1 MSVRL
6 RIPWFLQNSTGGAKT
21 VEVNG
26 ATVGDC
32 LKELVGRFPGAGE
45 EIFDTEGKLSP
56 FTDIHLGGRSIR
68 REGLTRPVR
77 DGDELSILL
86 IIGGG

>member
-6 RIPWFLQNSTGGAKT
+6 RIPWFLQNATGGAKS
-21 VEVNG
+21 VEVSG
-26 ATVGDC
+26 TTVGDC
-32 LKELVGRFPGAGE
+32 LKELVARFPQARE
-45 EIFDTEGKLSP
+45 EIFDAGGKLSP

-68 REGLTRPVR
+68 REGLARPVR
-77 DGDELSILL
+77 DGDELAILL

>member
-1 MSVRL
+1 MSVRI
-6 RIPWFLQNSTGGAKT
+6 RIPWFLQNATGGAKA

-32 LKELVGRFPGAGE
+32 LNELVARFPASRE
-45 EIFDTEGKLSP
+45 EIFDAEGKLSP

-68 REGLTRPVR
+68 REGLARPVQN
-77 DGDELSILL
+77 GDELAILL